1 LEERWRQLWDPRP
14 ACVVPLT
21 PGLARR
27 PGWLALI
34 ALFFSRPRLR
44 LWARVG
50 LGILLGLACDSLTGN
65 SDLLW
70 LDRL

>member
-1 LEERWRQLWDPRP
+1 MLVCWRRVVLEERWRQLWDPRP

-34 ALFFSRPRLR
+34 ALFFSRYCTEPYYCL
-44 LWARVG
+44 
-50 LGILLGLACDSLTGN
+50 CT
-65 SDLLW
+65 
-70 LDRL
+70 